1 MGAAKRQME
10 LEFERGWSSR
20 GEHVCAG
27 CLNDPA
33 LKKVVSDSA
42 EDGEACTFCGESPA
56 AELNLLTEAF
66 VQGLRTEYANADDEG
81 VPYVSA
87 EGGYQVAT
95 TWDTWDL
102 VSEYYDVF
110 ANEKVMEAVRDSIEE
125 QTWTEVGWQFLRYNE
140 QLTSSWQ
147 SFCEQIQHKT
157 RYVFWLRHD
166 DTDLE
171 EERWGAIPAG
181 RILEQIGQHILDL
194 DLVQELHA
202 GTSLWRA
209 REVQDSEAT
218 AAVSWG
224 AVDLGTAPREFAR
237 TSNRMSPAGIPMF
250 YGAFDQDTAV
260 QEVTRGKR
268 QRLAVGTFEL
278 SRSCTV
284 VDFTRLPGVPSM
296 FDPER
301 GHQRR
306 TLLFL
311 HRFVEQM
318 AEPVRDGYDQ
328 IDYVPTQVVAEFLLK
343 VFNPDTPVQGL
354 IYTSSLNQR
363 PCAVFDL
370 DSSCCVDQV
379 TGWDA
384 QPKTRLGLVPGSV
397 RMVEANS

>member
-20 GEHVCAG
+20 SEHVCAG
-27 CLNDPA
+27 CLSDPA
-33 LKKVVSDSA
+33 LKKVISDSA
-42 EDGEACTFCGESPA
+42 QDDEECNFCGESPA
-56 AELNLLTEAF
+56 AELDILTEAF
-66 VQGLRTEYANADDEG
+66 VEGLKTEYANADDEG
-81 VPYVSA
+81 VPYDSG
-87 EGGYQVAT
+87 EGGYHVAT

-102 VSEYYDVF
+102 VGDHSEVF
-110 ANEKVMEAVRDSIEE
+110 ANDAVLEAVREAIGD
-125 QTWTEVGWQFLRYNE
+125 QTWTEIDWQLLRYNE

-157 RYVFWLRHD
+157 RYVFWLRRD
-166 DTDLE
+166 NADQK
-171 EERWGAIPAG
+171 EERWGEIPAG
-181 RILEQIGQHILDL
+181 RILDQIGQHILDL
-194 DLVQELHA
+194 DLVREIPA
-202 GTSLWRA
+202 GTKVWRA
-209 REVQDSEAT
+209 REVWDSDVTT
-218 AAVSWG
+218 AAGWG
-224 AVDLGTAPREFAR
+224 AADLGTAPREFAR

-260 QEVTRGKR
+260 QEVTRGKLR
-268 QRLAVGTFEL
+268 RLAVGTFEL

-311 HRFVEQM
+311 HQFVAQM
-318 AEPVRDGYDQ
+318 AKPVRDGYDQ

-343 VFNPDTPVQGL
+343 VFNPDDPVQAL
-354 IYTSSLNQR
+354 IYTSSLSQR
-363 PCAVFDL
+363 PCTVFDL
-370 DSSCCVDQV
+370 DSSCCVEQA
-379 TGWDA
+379 TGWNA
-384 QPKTRLGLVPGSV
+384 RPEICLGLVPGSV